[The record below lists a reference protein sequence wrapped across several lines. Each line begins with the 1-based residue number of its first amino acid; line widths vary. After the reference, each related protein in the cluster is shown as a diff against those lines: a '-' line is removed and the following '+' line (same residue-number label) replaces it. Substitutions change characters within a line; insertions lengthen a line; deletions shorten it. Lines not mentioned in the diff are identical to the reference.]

1 MQRRRRSSRKFGPA
15 SFPPRLVRHAC
26 TAQCAQTLLHR
37 AIPPSDQSL
46 LFGPHCV
53 QGEARHRLSAAEAA
67 GDSTSVSRHAS
78 VYPRS
83 PIPAPGAYLVASS
96 HPSLP
101 PPPSQTLIVLRRGT
115 FSVVDRRHGRI
126 SRSPTICGTQ
136 VSSGNHLASNPPA
149 FKKSKNLELT
159 HPYYPPLPWPRRRP
173 HRRQQ
178 PKRSGSSALL
188 PLAGRRRERRD
199 RQKARGAWDGAQ
211 GACHGRRQPLGPP
224 SGGPPKPP
232 WVRKCVFTTCT
243 VRESVYHV
251 HTCIIRPCN
260 TR

>member
-101 PPPSQTLIVLRRGT
+101 PPPSQTLIVLMRGT
-115 FSVVDRRHGRI
+115 FLVVDRRHGRI

-149 FKKSKNLELT
+149 FKNPKISSSPTLTT
-159 HPYYPPLPWPRRRP
+159 HPSLALAGAPIDASRQSGRDLRLSSLSPDAGAGAGLVRQREKHGRGRSGRRTASTCLWAHPRRAP
-173 HRRQQ
+173 M
-178 PKRSGSSALL
+178 S
-188 PLAGRRRERRD
+188 
-199 RQKARGAWDGAQ
+199 QK
-211 GACHGRRQPLGPP
+211 
-224 SGGPPKPP
+224 
-232 WVRKCVFTTCT
+232 
-243 VRESVYHV
+243 
-251 HTCIIRPCN
+251 
-260 TR
+260 

>member
-1 MQRRRRSSRKFGPA
+1 MTLFKLGISACASGAVYHTRHVSRA
-15 SFPPRLVRHAC
+15 
-26 TAQCAQTLLHR
+26 
-37 AIPPSDQSL
+37 QSL
-46 LFGPHCV
+46 LLSHPLLDRALLLCNCSRSLSCA
-53 QGEARHRLSAAEAA
+53 ERCRHRLSAAEAA

-78 VYPRS
+78 VYPRR
-83 PIPAPGAYLVASS
+83 PNPAPGADLVASS

-101 PPPSQTLIVLRRGT
+101 PPPSQTLIVLMRGT
-115 FSVVDRRHGRI
+115 FLVVDRRHGRI

-173 HRRQQ
+173 HRCQQ

-232 WVRKCVFTTCT
+232 WVRKCVFTTCRGPGT
-243 VRESVYHV
+243 GLSCPYTYSQAV
-251 HTCIIRPCN
+251 
-260 TR
+260 